1 MKTQRRQLA
10 SNLHFK
16 LYKLEGRS
24 LKQKTFDIDWGFF
37 SLIEFILSSSS
48 QIGSRYKTALDI
60 GSGDGVHTEIL
71 RSVGLEVFQLDKY
84 SDTAKYKVDFI
95 SHTFDQKFDVIFC
108 SHVIEHQ
115 RNVGHFLDK
124 IFDVMSDD
132 GLLLISAPKHPAESL
147 INGHLNCFYSTYFI
161 QQLIHAGFDL
171 KNGKYLSCLH
181 VENAA
186 IVSKAKNFELSEREE
201 SGYIW
206 TEKHQERSCIKLM
219 NQIIEKNIA
228 WFHNCTALYSS
239 NTELKFDVHF
249 PENYQSK
256 AIDIISKRH
265 GFKITI

>member
-1 MKTQRRQLA
+1 M
-10 SNLHFK
+10 
-16 LYKLEGRS
+16 
-24 LKQKTFDIDWGFF
+24 QKTFDIDWGFF
-37 SLIEFILSSSS
+37 SLVEFIVSSSN

-71 RSVGLEVFQLDKY
+71 RSAGLEVFQLDKY
-84 SDTAKYKVDFI
+84 SDTAEYKVDFV
-95 SHTFDQKFDVIFC
+95 SHNFNHKFDIIFC

-132 GLLLISAPKHPAESL
+132 GLLLISAPKHRAEVL
-147 INGHLNCFYSTYFI
+147 INGHLNCFYSTYFM

-171 KNGKYLSCLH
+171 KNGKYLSCMGI
-181 VENAA
+181 ENAA

-206 TEKHQERSCIKLM
+206 TEKHQERSCIELV
-219 NQIIEKNIA
+219 NQELHNIIA
-228 WFHNCTALYSS
+228 WFHNCTVLYPSD
-239 NTELKFDVHF
+239 TQLQFDVHF

-256 AIDIISKRH
+256 AIDITCERH

>member
-1 MKTQRRQLA
+1 M
-10 SNLHFK
+10 
-16 LYKLEGRS
+16 
-24 LKQKTFDIDWGFF
+24 QKTFEITWGFF
-37 SLIEFILSSSS
+37 PLVEFIVSSSN

-71 RSVGLEVFQLDKY
+71 RSAGLEVFQLDKY
-84 SDTAKYKVDFI
+84 SDTAEYKVDFV
-95 SHTFDQKFDVIFC
+95 SHNFNHKFDIIFC

-132 GLLLISAPKHPAESL
+132 GLLLISAPKHRAETL

-161 QQLIHAGFDL
+161 QHLIHAGFDL
-171 KNGKYLSCLH
+171 KNGKYLSCMGI
-181 VENAA
+181 ENAA

-206 TEKHQERSCIKLM
+206 TEKHQERSCIELVNKELL
-219 NQIIEKNIA
+219 NDIV
-228 WFHNCTALYSS
+228 WFHNCTVLYPSD
-239 NTELKFDVHF
+239 TQLQFDVHF

-256 AIDIISKRH
+256 AIDITCERH
-265 GFKITI
+265 GFKIKI